1 MSIRG
6 TVHQVFGETRWAQD
20 CRTVR
25 NERRNRQ
32 MNIFIRPLAPIVYA
46 MLFLAAFGWL
56 GAHVVPGGDGAGLLT
71 ILRSLANPFIIL

>member
-1 MSIRG
+1 
-6 TVHQVFGETRWAQD
+6 
-20 CRTVR
+20 
-25 NERRNRQ
+25 